1 MSQPVVETPMNDKS
15 SSHGSTGTEGDIQ
28 EKRPTTSSS
37 NGSYFQSEGVNR
49 MEAVYRASQGPGG
62 RTTMWALGISVLVCA
77 WAYSLDSSTT
87 SNYAPFVTS
96 GFQQHSNISA
106 LAIATKIIGSVC
118 KPFLAKI
125 SDITSR
131 PYTYILVLVL
141 YVVGYIIVA
150 TCKTFAAY
158 VVGEVF
164 VAIGSNGL
172 DLLNDIIVADL
183 TTLEWRGFV
192 SSMLSMPFV
201 INTWFA
207 GEIVQALSD
216 GEQWRWGYGMFA
228 IIMPAVLGPAIITL
242 IYLDRKA
249 RKLGIVNMASS
260 NAARRDART
269 LAAEKREKGED
280 VEDPHGL
287 VVAEA
292 ATTNLTWGQRM
303 KNNLIEIDGFGLIL
317 LGFGWSLLLLPFS
330 LKTYAKG
337 GWHNPS
343 MIAMMVVGGVILIL
357 FVFFERFV
365 AKQPIV
371 PRRLLLNRTFMCAAG
386 IDLLYMLAGQLRGLY
401 FSSFIYIVEDWS
413 VRDWTYFNNT
423 MTICLCI
430 FGVVAGLIFR
440 WTHRYKFLQI
450 LGLCVKIIGIGILLN
465 GKKATQSV
473 GAFAMSQVLIGAG
486 GAFSVVGSRVASQA
500 SVPHQDLA
508 LSISLLALFSNIG
521 SAIGSALAAVI
532 WADKMPGLLRERL
545 PSSVTN
551 AQVTKFFGN
560 IKAIRTYD
568 YDDPVRQGAI
578 AAYRETLWY
587 LVVPALCISFVPL
600 MLATL
605 QTNFYLGKQQNAV
618 MNVTPSGE
626 KLEGGAN
633 GQGPLVQEPKTFK
646 EKLLRFWSGK

>member
-1 MSQPVVETPMNDKS
+1 MSQSAGPVVETPMDEKS
-15 SSHGSTGTEGDIQ
+15 SGHGSASNEGDLH
-28 EKRPTTSSS
+28 EERPTTSSS
-37 NGSYFQSEGVNR
+37 NGSYFQSKGVNR

-62 RTTMWALGISVLVCA
+62 KTTMWALGISVLVCA

-96 GFQQHSNISA
+96 GFSQHSNISA
-106 LAIATKIIGSVC
+106 LSIARGIIASVC

-131 PYTYILVLVL
+131 PYTYILVLIL
-141 YVVGYIIVA
+141 YVVGYSIVA
-150 TCKTFAAY
+150 TCKTFAVY

-164 VAIGSNGL
+164 VAIGSSGL
-172 DLLNDIIVADL
+172 DLLNHIIVADL
-183 TTLEWRGFV
+183 TTLEWRGFI

-207 GEIVQALSD
+207 GEIVEALSE

-228 IIMPAVLGPAIITL
+228 IIMPVVLGPAIVTL

-249 RKLGIVNMASS
+249 QKLGIVNMASS
-260 NAARRDART
+260 NAARREARA
-269 LAAEKREKGED
+269 LAAEKGEN
-280 VEDPHGL
+280 VEDPHGI
-287 VVAEA
+287 VVGEA
-292 ATTNLTWGQRM
+292 VSTNLTWWQRM
-303 KNNLIEIDGFGLIL
+303 KNNLVEIDGFGLIL

-330 LKTYAKG
+330 LKSYAKG

-343 MIAMMVVGGVILIL
+343 MIAMMVVGGVVLIL
-357 FVFFERFV
+357 FVLFERFV
-365 AKQPIV
+365 ATKPIV
-371 PRRLLLNRTFMCAAG
+371 PRRLLLNKTFMCAAG
-386 IDLLYMLAGQLRGLY
+386 IELIYMMAGQLRGLY
-401 FSSFIYIVEDWS
+401 LSSFIYIVEDWS
-413 VRDWTYFNNT
+413 IRNWTYFNNT
-423 MTICLCI
+423 MTICLCL
-430 FGVVAGLIFR
+430 FGAVAGLIFR

-450 LGLCVKIIGIGILLN
+450 LGLCVKIIGVGILLN

-508 LSISLLALFSNIG
+508 LSISILALFTNIG

-532 WADKMPGLLRERL
+532 WSGKMPGLLREHL

-551 AQVTKFFGN
+551 VQVTKFFGN

-568 YDDPVRQGAI
+568 YDSPVRQGAI

-587 LVVPALCISFVPL
+587 LVVPALCISFIPVI
-600 MLATL
+600 LALL
-605 QTNFYLGKQQNAV
+605 QTNFYLGKQQNAI

-626 KLEGGAN
+626 ELEGGAT
-633 GQGPLVQEPKTFK
+633 GQGDQGLTTFK
-646 EKLLRFWSGK
+646 EKFLRFWSGK